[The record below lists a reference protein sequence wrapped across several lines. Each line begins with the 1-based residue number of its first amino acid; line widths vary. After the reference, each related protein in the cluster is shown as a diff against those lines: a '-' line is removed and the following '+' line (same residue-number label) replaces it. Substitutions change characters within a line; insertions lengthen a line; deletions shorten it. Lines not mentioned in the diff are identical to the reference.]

1 MREQLQAYIDRVRA
15 LAEHCHGNEQA
26 TKQSLIGPLF
36 TLLGY
41 DLTDPR
47 ECRPEYRAD
56 FGKERSVKPV
66 DWAFFRDT
74 RPAFFVEAKEVNK
87 KLPGYDEQLADYFA
101 KVPEV
106 KLGILSN
113 GLQWRF
119 FTDLVNL
126 NVMDH
131 EPFVRWDVMGED
143 PPPYDFLTLLQK
155 SQYNNELIRT
165 FAQRR
170 RRTNLL
176 VAELSRLL
184 EPSPEFTRLAI
195 LNLETRT
202 RTEAVIESWKPV
214 LAAAIG
220 EWAKQRALSNVLS
233 DGESEAPGEPAAPQ
247 LTIQA
252 AARANAVETTPD
264 ELDAFAIIEQV
275 LGAERQ
281 VAYQDTASYFKVH
294 LPEKPSWVVCRLYLG
309 RRRNQL
315 LVPLPAESVL
325 PMVGSRSISAPETGW
340 CAVQIASG
348 ADLAELSALL
358 QAAWDLRRREH
369 PVTLKGPAAG
379 DKTP

>member
-1 MREQLQAYIDRVRA
+1 MREALQTFTHRVRE

-56 FGKERSVKPV
+56 FGKDRSVKPV
-66 DWAFFRDT
+66 DWAFLKDM
-74 RPAFFVEAKEVNK
+74 RPIFFVEAKEVSK

-106 KLGILSN
+106 KLGILTN

-126 NVMDH
+126 NVMDT
-131 EPFVRWDVMGED
+131 EPFVRWDVLGED

-170 RRTNLL
+170 RNTNLL

-184 EPSPEFTRLAI
+184 EPSTEFTRLAVT
-195 LNLETRT
+195 NLETRNLT
-202 RTEAVIESWKPV
+202 AAVVESWKPMV
-214 LAAAIG
+214 SAALG

-233 DGESEAPGEPAAPQ
+233 PEGEEPAGPAAPQ
-247 LTIQA
+247 PTLQGRA
-252 AARANAVETTPD
+252 AQVETTQE
-264 ELDAFAIIEQV
+264 ELDAFALVQKA
-275 LGAERQ
+275 LGEECP

-294 LPEKPSWVVCRLYLG
+294 LPEKHSWVVCRLQFG

-315 LVPLPAESVL
+315 VVPMAAESVL
-325 PMVGSRSISAPETGW
+325 PLVGARAVSTPEAGW
-340 CAVQIASG
+340 CAVQIESG
-348 ADLAELSALL
+348 ADLADLGELLRE
-358 QAAWDLRRREH
+358 AWQLRRREH
-369 PVTLKGPAAG
+369 PVTLQAL
-379 DKTP
+379 TP